1 MMLRSLFASLRRI
14 RADAR
19 AQPALTPRSSGS
31 AVIGFVTST
40 PERRTLSPDNV
51 GTAEYASARLRLLI
65 PAAELAR
72 RGDVTVQLIPL
83 ETLRDARAL
92 EAAPR
97 VTHLV
102 LGKMAAGFVQ
112 ANESLFRSV
121 LGTLN
126 DLRGEIR
133 VVADLSDD
141 YAALGDALGAP
152 YLRSYQATLL
162 ERFDVVVP
170 CEALQARFAG
180 EARRSVTVVED
191 PYESPA
197 ACAPRAMPSDL
208 LRLCWFGTLGDANA
222 AMIADRL
229 EQLARGMHGSA
240 LQLEMV
246 SHPARR
252 ALVEQIAARLAR
264 ANPAVDV
271 RFTGWSLESTWAAI
285 DRCDFV
291 VLPQDY
297 LGPAG
302 RVKSHNRLV
311 EAIRGGRLAIAS
323 PIPSYQELAAF
334 AWVGENLAEGLR
346 WALAHP
352 NEALERVSAGQR
364 AIEQR
369 FSPAVI
375 GEKWAQALRLPD
387 AAPAIAPPGG
397 GASAMAPPAAA
408 APAVQRRLN
417 LGCGDKILEGYV
429 NVDVAASRA
438 GRRPDVLCD
447 LHKLEPIETDSCD
460 EVMAIHVVEHFY
472 RWEVV
477 DVLREWLRVLKPGGR
492 MILECPNLLTAC
504 QMVLANPQ
512 AAAGPGPE
520 GQRSMWVLYGDPAW
534 RDPLMC
540 HRWNYTPDSLR
551 AVMQEAGLVNV
562 QQEPAQFKLREPRD
576 MRMVGEKSFA
586 R

>member
-1 MMLRSLFASLRRI
+1 MLRNLFASLRGSRPQ
-14 RADAR
+14 AR
-19 AQPALTPRSSGS
+19 AQPAPAPNSPG
-31 AVIGFVTST
+31 AVIGFVTTT
-40 PERRTLSPDNV
+40 PARRSLTPDNA
-51 GTAEYASARLRLLI
+51 GTADFASARLRLLI
-65 PAAELAR
+65 PAAQLAR
-72 RGDVTVQLIPL
+72 RSDASVQLIPL
-83 ETLRDARAL
+83 EMLRDAHAL
-92 EAAPR
+92 ALAPR
-97 VTHLV
+97 ITHLV

-112 ANESLFRSV
+112 ANEALFRSV
-121 LGTLN
+121 LATL
-126 DLRGEIR
+126 DAVRDEIR

-141 YAALGDALGAP
+141 FAALGEALNAP
-152 YLRSYQATLL
+152 YLRSFQATLL
-162 ERFDVVVP
+162 ERFDIVVP
-170 CEALQARFAG
+170 CQALQARFAG
-180 EARRSVTVVED
+180 EARGSVSVVED

-197 ACAPRAMPSDL
+197 ARTPRTTPSGP
-208 LRLCWFGTLGDANA
+208 LRLCWFGTLGDANFETVA
-222 AMIADRL
+222 GPL
-229 EQLARGMHGSA
+229 ERLARGMQGSA

-252 ALVEQIAARLAR
+252 ALVDQLARRLAQV
-264 ANPAVDV
+264 NPAVDV

-291 VLPQDY
+291 VLPQDH
-297 LGPAG
+297 LSPAG

-311 EAIRGGRLAIAS
+311 ESIRGGRLAIAS
-323 PIPSYQELAAF
+323 PIPSYEELAAF
-334 AWVGENLAEGLR
+334 AWVGADLAEGLR
-346 WALAHP
+346 WALTHP
-352 NEALERVSAGQR
+352 DEALQRVSAGQR

-375 GEKWAQALRLPD
+375 GAKWAQALGLATEAHAAAVA
-387 AAPAIAPPGG
+387 AAPQ
-397 GASAMAPPAAA
+397 AAA
-408 APAVQRRLN
+408 APATVRRLN

-447 LHKLEPIETDSCD
+447 LHKLEPFESDSCD

-472 RWEVV
+472 RWEVI

-562 QQEPAQFKLREPRD
+562 RQEPAQFKLREPRD
-576 MRMVGEKSFA
+576 MRIVGEKPIA

>member
-1 MMLRSLFASLRRI
+1 MLRNLFASLRASRPQT
-14 RADAR
+14 RT
-19 AQPALTPRSSGS
+19 QPAPAPVSPG
-31 AVIGFVTST
+31 AVIGFVTTT
-40 PERRTLSPDNV
+40 PERRRLTPDNA
-51 GTAEYASARLRLLI
+51 GTADFASARLRLLI
-65 PAAELAR
+65 PAAQLAR
-72 RGDVTVQLIPL
+72 RGDAIVQLLPL
-83 ETLRDARAL
+83 ESLRDARAL
-92 EAAPR
+92 AVAPR
-97 VTHLV
+97 ITHLV

-112 ANESLFRSV
+112 ANEALFRAV
-121 LGTLN
+121 LATL
-126 DLRGEIR
+126 DAVRDEIR

-141 YAALGDALGAP
+141 LAALGDALGAP
-152 YLRSYQATLL
+152 YLRSFQATLL

-170 CEALQARFAG
+170 CQALQARFAA
-180 EARRSVTVVED
+180 EARGSVSVVED

-197 ACAPRAMPSDL
+197 ARAPRTTPSAP
-208 LRLCWFGTLGDANA
+208 LRLCWFGTLGDANLETVA
-222 AMIADRL
+222 GPL
-229 EQLARGMHGSA
+229 EQLARGMRGRA

-246 SHPARR
+246 THPTRR
-252 ALVEQIAARLAR
+252 ALVEQLAGRLAQ
-264 ANPAVDV
+264 ANPSIAVQ
-271 RFTGWSLESTWAAI
+271 FTGWSLESTWAAI
-285 DRCDFV
+285 DGCDFV
-291 VLPQDY
+291 VLPQDHRS
-297 LGPAG
+297 PAG

-311 EAIRGGRLAIAS
+311 ESIRGGRLAIAS
-323 PIPSYQELAAF
+323 PIPSYEELAAF
-334 AWVGENLAEGLR
+334 AWVGEDLAEGLA

-352 NEALERVSAGQR
+352 DEALARVSAGQH

-369 FSPAVI
+369 FSPTVI
-375 GEKWAQALRLPD
+375 GEKWAQALQLPE
-387 AAPAIAPPGG
+387 AAPVVASPGG
-397 GASAMAPPAAA
+397 AASAMAPAASAGPTA
-408 APAVQRRLN
+408 ARRLN

-447 LHKLEPIETDSCD
+447 LRKLEPFETDSCD

-472 RWEVV
+472 RWEVI

-540 HRWNYTPDSLR
+540 HRWNYTPDSLG

-562 QQEPAQFKLREPRD
+562 RQEPAQFKLREPRD
-576 MRMVGEKSFA
+576 MRVVGEKPIA